1 VVYAKVKDF
10 LFFILKKG
18 DKVTASGQTQ
28 STLGIP
34 AIKESPNLKHQGS
47 GVRICLEK

>member
-1 VVYAKVKDF
+1 MQK
-10 LFFILKKG
+10 LRIKKKKKNNKK

-28 STLGIP
+28 STWGIP

-47 GVRICLEK
+47 GVRNCLGK